1 MYLELSEL
9 TPGQV
14 YGHMIQTLLPRPV
27 AWVLSQNAN
36 GSLNLAPF
44 SYFNAVCSDPP
55 LVMLSIGKKPD
66 GSEKDTRVNIRD
78 RKHFVIHIA
87 HREMAEAVTA
97 SSATLPAGESE
108 LERLGLQTAVFEG
121 SPLPRLVDCRIAYAC
136 ERYEIRELGPQA
148 QALILGRVN
157 RLFIDDAVLVADAKG
172 RVKVAAERVDPI
184 GRLGGSEYVT
194 FGELLNI
201 PRPP

>member
-14 YGHMIQTLLPRPV
+14 YGRMIETLVPRPV
-27 AWVLSQNAN
+27 AWVLSRNAN
-36 GSLNLAPF
+36 GTLNLAPF

-66 GSEKDTRVNIRD
+66 GSEKDTRVNIRE

-87 HREMAEAVTA
+87 HREMVEAVTA

-108 LERLGLQTAVFEG
+108 LERLGLQTAAFEG

-136 ERYEIRELGPQA
+136 ERYEIRELGPKA
-148 QALILGRVN
+148 QAVILGRVD
-157 RLFIDDAVLVADAKG
+157 RLFIDDAVLVADADG
-172 RVKVAAERVDPI
+172 RVRVAAERVDPI

-194 FGELLNI
+194 LGELLDI